1 MATTS
6 IFLDPWERK
15 ETLWLLE
22 LRIALL
28 PDTAQKVLALYYHE
42 NARLSQIAECLG
54 LTQSEINRIRAEA
67 VAGLR
72 REVLSFMRFH
82 ENPSE

>member
-6 IFLDPWERK
+6 IFLGPWERK

-28 PDTAQKVLALYYHE
+28 PDTAQKVLALYYLE
-42 NARLSQIAECLG
+42 NARPSQIAACLG
-54 LTQSEINRIRAEA
+54 LTQSEVNRIRAET

-82 ENPSE
+82 ENPFE